1 MGKYPNYKKGYLP
14 IFVNASSISSKAPN
28 RVTHLYFRLTT

>member
-14 IFVNASSISSKAPN
+14 IFVNASSIFFMKPEA
-28 RVTHLYFRLTT
+28 THLYFRLTA